1 MFSEAYDYLI
11 CVAIENTEERVENS
25 PHRFLYFDKSKEISP
40 TQIQLDSFPS
50 IIEFDWCSY
59 DLKTQLVVEESN
71 NFVRPIFSSS
81 FTELAQSRTGV
92 TVADCTSAV
101 SLYDVIMNVSISYKN

>member
-11 CVAIENTEERVENS
+11 CVAIENTEEKIENS
-25 PHRFLYFDKSKEISP
+25 PHRFLYFDKSKEICPS
-40 TQIQLDSFPS
+40 QVQLDSFPS

-59 DLKTQLVVEESN
+59 DLKSQLVVEESN

-92 TVADCTSAV
+92 TVPECTGAL
-101 SLYDVIMNVSISYKN
+101 SLYEVIMNVRFAYEY